1 MSVNAINQSHVPPVD
16 NTLSLGSQK
25 AQSAGSKANTAQ
37 ATAGA
42 SRAQQAEETK
52 AAATA
57 QNNAGQEQEGSR
69 QKNGGQGG
77 HVNLYA

>member
-1 MSVNAINQSHVPPVD
+1 MAVTGIRQTQVAPPD
-16 NTLSLGSQK
+16 STLDLASRR
-25 AQSAGSKANTAQ
+25 AQHAGSKANTAP
-37 ATAGA
+37 ATGGV
-42 SRAQQAEETK
+42 SPAQQAEETK

-57 QNNAGQEQEGSR
+57 QNSAGQKQGGG